1 MSRRWR
7 QRTLTLSRL
16 WYPCLRLM
24 ETISAPVGWRCS
36 NVFPNWNLLKWSEMI
51 CSTSPPWTR
60 TRTSW
65 SWPSRPWAKSS
76 PRTARTD
83 SFQDSVKCK
92 SEFTCNAAFPDTRLI
107 MTCAQF
113 IATHTEMF
121 TNTSGPGQADTETP
135 GHIPD
140 VDRIWIKVKW
150 SKTSSLSKLF

>member
-51 CSTSPPWTR
+51 GSTSPPWTR
-60 TRTSW
+60 TRTLW

-113 IATHTEMF
+113 IAWCWQDLDQGKMIQNKF
-121 TNTSGPGQADTETP
+121 IIKIVLISGLVLWFRT
-135 GHIPD
+135 
-140 VDRIWIKVKW
+140 
-150 SKTSSLSKLF
+150 